1 MAALKAVTGPPPP
14 QPVDPVIQRWL
25 SPLIEL
31 AKGLVEGPSHPDIL
45 TRLVEDSVR
54 AQVTNVVNLE
64 PVRRAWAGGRKNL
77 WVHGL
82 VYHVE
87 TGKLED
93 LNVTKGPPS

>member
-1 MAALKAVTGPPPP
+1 MAALTAATGPPPP
-14 QPVDPVIQRWL
+14 QPVDPVLQRWL

-31 AKGLVEGPSHPDIL
+31 AKGLAPGPPADKL

-54 AQVTNVVNLE
+54 AQVNNVVKLE
-64 PVRRAWAGGRKNL
+64 PVRKAWADGRKNL

-87 TGKLED
+87 TGRLED